1 MRRPDPQVTA
11 PVYDGNVAAAKAGP
25 RPASRPGV
33 VSFQNGLHHPA
44 TLRAWLPGHTGSA
57 YRRTDDVF
65 G

>member
-1 MRRPDPQVTA
+1 MA
-11 PVYDGNVAAAKAGP
+11 EAKAGP

-33 VSFQNGLHHPA
+33 VSFQNGLHNPA